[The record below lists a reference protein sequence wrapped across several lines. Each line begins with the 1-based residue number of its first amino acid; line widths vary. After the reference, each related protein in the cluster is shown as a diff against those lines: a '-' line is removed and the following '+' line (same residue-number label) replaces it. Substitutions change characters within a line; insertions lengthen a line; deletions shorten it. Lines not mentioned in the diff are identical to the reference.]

1 MIMKQL
7 YRKIVT
13 IFTLTGLLTTSC
25 DIINVTDVDPVYQ
38 VSEDKVITNIDQ
50 AQTVLYGVYGSLV
63 KRIRLYSIY
72 ALCNVTNGHYNE
84 TRNLGRRFRKC
95 IFHK

>member
-38 VSEDKVITNIDQ
+38 VSEDKVITNIIKLKQ
-50 AQTVLYGVYGSLV
+50 YFMECTEVW
-63 KRIRLYSIY
+63 
-72 ALCNVTNGHYNE
+72 
-84 TRNLGRRFRKC
+84 
-95 IFHK
+95 

>member
-1 MIMKQL
+1 MKQL

-50 AQTVLYGVYGSLV
+50 AQTVLYGVYGGLV
-63 KRIRLYSIY
+63 KCYII
-72 ALCNVTNGHYNE
+72 
-84 TRNLGRRFRKC
+84 
-95 IFHK
+95 